1 MVKLSDPMYGTASP
15 TYPQRLVCLTADT
28 TEIVFALGAGDRV
41 VGVSGATTLPEAR
54 EKPKIGGFTTFKL
67 EKILSLKPDLALAF
81 SDLQKEIVRDLV
93 EAGVTVLALNQRSLE
108 EVYRAML
115 LIGGVLG
122 REEAARGL
130 VRDFQDEV
138 RQVRE
143 YSSVWPDRPRVFFEE
158 WDDPLIAGIT
168 WVSELIEIAGGR
180 DIFPELRAEPMA
192 SGRVVNPQEVIRR
205 DPQIIVASWCG
216 KKVDL
221 QKICQRPGWDAVEA
235 VHEHRVF
242 EMKSSDILA
251 PGPSLLRGL
260 RELHEIIQRYMTERK

>member
-1 MVKLSDPMYGTASP
+1 MEEPHMYGTTFPA
-15 TYPQRLVCLTADT
+15 YPQRIVCLTAET
-28 TEIVFALGAGDRV
+28 VEIVYALGAGDRV

-54 EKPKIGGFTTFKL
+54 EKVKIGGFTTFKL
-67 EKILSLKPDLALAF
+67 EKILSLKPDLVLAF

-108 EVYRAML
+108 EVYRAIL
-115 LIGGVLG
+115 LVGGVLG

-158 WDDPLIAGIT
+158 WDDPLISGIT

-180 DIFPELRAEPMA
+180 DIAQRDELTGHHGQHAVDGFARGA
-192 SGRVVNPQEVIRR
+192 GRQHDQQHAKQTATARHGGTTDTRR
-205 DPQIIVASWCG
+205 RPHQKACPKLMNQAVSPSPG
-216 KKVDL
+216 RRLTLKPRSTRMGPTGDL
-221 QKICQRPGWDAVEA
+221 
-235 VHEHRVF
+235 
-242 EMKSSDILA
+242 
-251 PGPSLLRGL
+251 
-260 RELHEIIQRYMTERK
+260 

>member
-1 MVKLSDPMYGTASP
+1 MYGTTFPA
-15 TYPQRLVCLTADT
+15 YPQRIVCLTAET
-28 TEIVFALGAGDRV
+28 AEIVFALGAGDRV
-41 VGVSGATTLPEAR
+41 VGVSGATMLPEAR
-54 EKPKIGGFTTFKL
+54 EKPKIGGFTSFKL

-93 EAGVTVLALNQRSLE
+93 AAGITVLALNQRSLE
-108 EVYRAML
+108 EVYRAIL

-122 REEAARGL
+122 KEEAARGL
-130 VRDFQDEV
+130 IQDFQDEV

-180 DIFPELRAEPMA
+180 DIFPELREQPMA
-192 SGRVVNPQEVIRR
+192 AGRVVDPQEVVRR
-205 DPQIIVASWCG
+205 DPQILVASWCG
-216 KKVDL
+216 KKVDVE
-221 QKICQRPGWDAVEA
+221 KIRSRPGWDAIEA
-235 VHEHRVF
+235 VRENRIF
-242 EMKSSDILA
+242 EVKSSDILA